1 MKNKVPLG
9 RGMPPLAQGRGR
21 EVVGGIQARCLGAL
35 MIIFCITR
43 CLDDGQILNL
53 INQTLQIN
61 TWIGFA

>member
-1 MKNKVPLG
+1 
-9 RGMPPLAQGRGR
+9 MPPLAQGRGR
-21 EVVGGIQARCLGAL
+21 EVAGGIQAHGLGAL

-43 CLDDGQILNL
+43 CLDDGEILNL

>member
-1 MKNKVPLG
+1 MKSKVPLG
-9 RGMPPLAQGRGR
+9 CGMPPLAQGRGR
-21 EVVGGIQARCLGAL
+21 EVAGGIQAHGLGAL

-43 CLDDGQILNL
+43 CLDDGQRLNL

>member
-9 RGMPPLAQGRGR
+9 RRMPPLAQGRRR
-21 EVVGGIQARCLGAL
+21 EVAGGIQAHGLGAL

-43 CLDDGQILNL
+43 CLDDGERLNL